1 MSKSSRPELSHF
13 ISSLA
18 MRRIIGIGGA
28 LLFVVLAVLLWWRS
42 QVSVAANQIAPSS
55 TIFYIEIPHLVQTA
69 KNFPDTA
76 LYQIFQEPSVR
87 RFVREPTSSVS
98 KDCRSAWESFLNLGC
113 TALFFCA
120 TDPNR
125 EQWIIGFQ
133 SSANSAVREREI
145 QNISKKL
152 FERDA
157 HHISPKQNKDRFADD
172 ADGICFT
179 EIGAWTV
186 LSRDRGLLKGG
197 LQNAESASGGLYSSQ
212 LFQECRSTIR
222 AAYDVLLFARGGPSL
237 DLATG
242 VAWNFDRVRTP
253 GNAQAVMAST
263 TIEGPRLRDT
273 IFTWTGTNESNGPLT
288 RQGLSATSA
297 KSIAYISSRLEL
309 SELWRLSDQ
318 FSGDWPVAATLRAY
332 ISEARSFGIE
342 PQDLDHLVSGAEIV
356 VDHDPDTESLTTVI
370 LLEVVDRTK
379 FQQLIDRI
387 VREKLP
393 DSCRPTSIAGLPAYI
408 LSANEN
414 ASIIFGLAEQRL
426 VIAWNESVFAEVVRR
441 LRAKDRGL
449 EQNDQFKGTEG
460 LVAAPGD
467 LFLYI
472 DAKAG
477 FQRLYDASRPMLVFG
492 AALIP
497 SVNRYVDPMA
507 FPETGDITKHL
518 SPIVLSR
525 HRVVNGFIDE
535 SVGPLTA
542 YEASAFAIGGAV
554 GVGLLQRR

>member
-1 MSKSSRPELSHF
+1 
-13 ISSLA
+13 

-28 LLFVVLAVLLWWRS
+28 LLFVVFAVLLWRGS
-42 QVSVAANQIAPSS
+42 QLSVAANQIAPSS

-69 KNFPDTA
+69 KNFSDTA

-87 RFVREPTSSVS
+87 RFIREPASSVS
-98 KDCRSAWESFLNLGC
+98 KDYRSAWKSFLNLGC

-125 EQWIIGFQ
+125 EHWIVGFR
-133 SSANSAVREREI
+133 SSANSAVRDREI
-145 QNISKKL
+145 QNISRQL
-152 FERDA
+152 FERNA
-157 HHISPKQNKDRFADD
+157 HHISPEQRDKDSLADG
-172 ADGICFT
+172 AGGICFT
-179 EIGAWTV
+179 EIGAWTL
-186 LSRDRGLLKGG
+186 LSPDSSLLKGS

-212 LFQECRSTIR
+212 LFQECRSNIR
-222 AAYDVLLFARGGPSL
+222 TAYDVLVFARGGPSF

-242 VAWNFDRVRTP
+242 VAWNFDRETS

-263 TIEGPRLRDT
+263 TIEGARLRDT
-273 IFTWTGTNESNGPLT
+273 IFTWTGTNESNTPLT

-297 KSIAYISSRLEL
+297 KSIAYLSSRLEL

-318 FSGDWPVAATLRAY
+318 FSGDWPVAATLRDY

-356 VDHDPDTESLTTVI
+356 VDHEPDTGSLATVI

-379 FQQLIDRI
+379 FQQLMDRI
-387 VREKLP
+387 IREKLP
-393 DSCRPTSIAGLPAYI
+393 DSCHPTSIAALPAYI

-414 ASIIFGLAEQRL
+414 ASIIFGLVEQRL

-449 EQNDQFKGTEG
+449 EHNDQFKATEG
-460 LVAAPGD
+460 LVAAPSD

-472 DAKAG
+472 DAKVG
-477 FQRLYDASRPMLVFG
+477 FQKFYDASRPMLVFG

-507 FPETGDITKHL
+507 FPETSDITKHL

-525 HRVVNGFIDE
+525 RRVANGFIDE

-542 YEASAFAIGGAV
+542 YEASAFAFGGAV
-554 GVGLLQRR
+554 GVGLLQRK